1 MIKKFVERVRNPKTS
16 KHLWLAATF
25 SILLISTAQARTI
38 ESIIPG
44 DSLVYLKLQNLKEC
58 RKAIESSENWK
69 EAAGIISA
77 APQWQPMNQFMQM
90 LPMFTRTDIQGL
102 IETFLEGQ
110 IAVTVSPGAQGLM
123 VGIVIENRGTLQQ
136 AEQILFQLIGTLS
149 GMAGNPVQPEEG
161 DYQGITYHTAQLN
174 TLQLTYGSINE
185 TLLLVGITPGSFEKM
200 IDTYKTEEKAII
212 ESTAYRAAADKFG
225 KSEVFAF
232 VNVEIGSPYLKAI
245 LPSVVG
251 AQLDAFQTLTYS
263 WELLQPGG
271 TQQLSGTLKND
282 AQGTLISLFQEPP
295 KMQAIQGLSGDEE
308 FFLTT
313 SPSSSQILWQTI
325 LGSENDTTLSNENLI
340 SFLIPDQTDLLETV
354 TGELVIAADLSFV
367 TILEQEEPKF
377 VIQSTN
383 GEIDGFK
390 AEFPEMDLGVIFN
403 PASPAKWQTLFN
415 SLLEKLSTKRSS
427 HGLRSSVPRQFDY
440 KGKTFNTAS
449 IPGTL
454 YYGNVNKLF
463 VLAFSKEK
471 YQSIVDNLL
480 DENLTPFLKK
490 KLERLPTNPAC
501 LFQLNVEKFLPLV
514 ETERIPWWRPEIV
527 AFTQK
532 IGVMFAS
539 FAVGEDM
546 ASLELTLSHKEKP
559 INAVAR
565 LAPIIFFLATLNQQ

>member
-1 MIKKFVERVRNPKTS
+1 MIKRIRTRFLP
-16 KHLWLAATF
+16 HLWLVV
-25 SILLISTAQARTI
+25 ILTAVFGSTTQARTI
-38 ESIIPG
+38 ESVIPG
-44 DSLVYLKLQNLKEC
+44 DSFVYLKLQNLKEC
-58 RKAIESSENWK
+58 REAIEHSENWK

-90 LPMFTRTDIQGL
+90 LPMFTGTDIQGL
-102 IETFLEGQ
+102 IETFLGSQ
-110 IAVTVSPGAQGLM
+110 IAVTVSPGAEGLM
-123 VGIVIENRGTLQQ
+123 VGIVIENRGTRQQ

-200 IDTYKTEEKAII
+200 VDTYKAEENAITEN
-212 ESTAYRAAADKFG
+212 TAYRAATDKFG

-232 VNVEIGSPYLKAI
+232 MNVEIGSPYLKAI

-282 AQGTLISLFQEPP
+282 TQGTLISLFQESP
-295 KMQAIQGLSGDEE
+295 KMQAIQGLSGGEE
-308 FFLTT
+308 FFFTA

-325 LGSENDTTLSNENLI
+325 LGSKNDTTLSNGNLI

-354 TGELVIAADLSFV
+354 TGELVISADLSL
-367 TILEQEEPKF
+367 LEQEDPKF
-377 VIQSTN
+377 VTQSTN
-383 GEIDGFK
+383 GEISSFK
-390 AEFPEMDLGVIFN
+390 AEFREVDLGVIFN

-415 SLLEKLSTKRSS
+415 SLLEKLSIE
-427 HGLRSSVPRQFDY
+427 PPQQFDY
-440 KGKTFNTAS
+440 KGRTFNTAS

-471 YQSIVDNLL
+471 YQSIVDT
-480 DENLTPFLKK
+480 LTF
-490 KLERLPTNPAC
+490 
-501 LFQLNVEKFLPLV
+501 
-514 ETERIPWWRPEIV
+514 
-527 AFTQK
+527 
-532 IGVMFAS
+532 
-539 FAVGEDM
+539 
-546 ASLELTLSHKEKP
+546 
-559 INAVAR
+559 
-565 LAPIIFFLATLNQQ
+565 

>member
-1 MIKKFVERVRNPKTS
+1 MIKKFVGGVCNPETS
-16 KHLWLAATF
+16 KHLWLVVIF
-25 SILLISTAQARTI
+25 SVLLISTAQARTI
-38 ESIIPG
+38 ESVIPG

-58 RKAIESSENWK
+58 REAIESSENWK

-90 LPMFTRTDIQGL
+90 LPMFTGTDIQGL
-102 IETFLEGQ
+102 IKTFLGSQ
-110 IAVTVSPGAQGLM
+110 IAVTVSPGVQGLM
-123 VGIVIENRGTLQQ
+123 VGIVIENRGTRQQ

-161 DYQGITYHTAQLN
+161 DHQGITYHTAQLN

-200 IDTYKTEEKAII
+200 VDTYKAEENAITEN
-212 ESTAYRAAADKFG
+212 TAYRAATDKFG
-225 KSEVFAF
+225 KREVFAF
-232 VNVEIGSPYLKAI
+232 MNVEIGSPYLKAI

-282 AQGTLISLFQEPP
+282 TQGTLISLFQEPS
-295 KMQAIQGLSGDEE
+295 KMQTIQGLSGDEE
-308 FFLTT
+308 FFFTA

-325 LGSENDTTLSNENLI
+325 LGSENDTTLSNGNLI

-354 TGELVIAADLSFV
+354 TGELVISADLSL
-367 TILEQEEPKF
+367 LEQEEPKF
-377 VIQSTN
+377 VTQSTN

-390 AEFPEMDLGVIFN
+390 AEFPEMDLGMIFN
-403 PASPAKWQTLFN
+403 PASPAKWQTLF
-415 SLLEKLSTKRSS
+415 SGLLEKLSTKRSS
-427 HGLRSSVPRQFDY
+427 HDLRSSLPEQFDY
-440 KGKTFNTAS
+440 KGRTFNTAS
-449 IPGTL
+449 IPGTF

-490 KLERLPTNPAC
+490 KLERLPANPAC
-501 LFQLNVEKFLPLV
+501 LFQLNVEKLLPLV
-514 ETERIPWWRPEIV
+514 ETEGLPWWRPEIV
-527 AFTQK
+527 VFTQK

-539 FAVGEDM
+539 FAIGEDT
-546 ASLELTLSHKEKP
+546 ASLELTLSREEKP

-565 LAPIIFFLATLNQQ
+565 LVPIIFFVATL

>member
-1 MIKKFVERVRNPKTS
+1 MIKKFVRGVCNPETS
-16 KHLWLAATF
+16 RHLQLAAIF
-25 SILLISTAQARTI
+25 SILLISTAQARKI
-38 ESIIPG
+38 ESVIPR

-58 RKAIESSENWK
+58 REAIESSENWK

-77 APQWQPMNQFMQM
+77 APQWQPMNQFLQM
-90 LPMFTRTDIQGL
+90 LPMFTGTDIQSL
-102 IETFLEGQ
+102 IETFLGGQ
-110 IAVTVSPGAQGLM
+110 IAVTVSPGAEGLM
-123 VGIVIENRGTLQQ
+123 VGIVIENRDPLQQ
-136 AEQILFQLIGTLS
+136 AEQILLQLIGTLS

-174 TLQLTYGSINE
+174 TLQLTYGRIDE
-185 TLLLVGITPGSFEKM
+185 TFLLVGITPGSFEKM
-200 IDTYKTEEKAII
+200 IDTHKAEENAIT

-232 VNVEIGSPYLKAI
+232 VNVEIGNLYLKAI

-251 AQLDAFQTLTYS
+251 AQLDAFQTLIYS
-263 WELLQPGG
+263 WELLQQEG
-271 TQQLSGTLKND
+271 TQQLSGTLKNG
-282 AQGTLISLFQEPP
+282 AQGTLISLFQEPS
-295 KMQAIQGLSGDEE
+295 KMQAIQGLSGGEE
-308 FFLTT
+308 FFLTA

-325 LGSENDTTLSNENLI
+325 LGSENDTTLGNGNLI
-340 SFLIPDQTDLLETV
+340 SFLIRDQTDLLETV
-354 TGELVIAADLSFV
+354 TGELVISADLSV
-367 TILEQEEPKF
+367 LEQEEPKF
-377 VIQSTN
+377 VIQSTD
-383 GEIDGFK
+383 GEISSLK

-403 PASPAKWQTLFN
+403 PASPAKWQTFFN
-415 SLLEKLSTKRSS
+415 GFLEKLSTE
-427 HGLRSSVPRQFDY
+427 LPRQFYY

-490 KLERLPTNPAC
+490 KLERLPANPAC
-501 LFQLNVEKFLPLV
+501 LFQLNLEKFLPLV
-514 ETERIPWWRPEIV
+514 ETEGIPWWRPEIV

-539 FAVGEDM
+539 LVVGEDM
-546 ASLELTLSHKEKP
+546 ASLELTLLHEEKP

-565 LAPIIFFLATLNQQ
+565 LAPIIFFVATLNQQ

>member
-1 MIKKFVERVRNPKTS
+1 MIKKFVGGVCNPEFS
-16 KHLWLAATF
+16 KHLWLAAIF
-25 SILLISTAQARTI
+25 SVLLISTAQARTI
-38 ESIIPG
+38 ESVIPR

-58 RKAIESSENWK
+58 REAIKSSENWK

-90 LPMFTRTDIQGL
+90 LPMFTGTDIQGL
-102 IETFLEGQ
+102 IKTFLGDQ

-136 AEQILFQLIGTLS
+136 AEQTLFQLIGTLS

-174 TLQLTYGSINE
+174 TLQLTYGRINE

-200 IDTYKTEEKAII
+200 IDTYKAEENAIT

-225 KSEVFAF
+225 KNEVFAF

-245 LPSVVG
+245 LPSVAG

-295 KMQAIQGLSGDEE
+295 KMQVIQGLSGDEE
-308 FFLTT
+308 FFLTA
-313 SPSSSQILWQTI
+313 SPSSSQILYQTI
-325 LGSENDTTLSNENLI
+325 LGSENDTTLSNGNLI

-354 TGELVIAADLSFV
+354 TGELVISADLSFV

-377 VIQSTN
+377 VTQSTN
-383 GEIDGFK
+383 GEISDFK
-390 AEFPEMDLGVIFN
+390 AEFSEMDLGVIFN
-403 PASPAKWQTLFN
+403 PTFPAKWQTLFN
-415 SLLEKLSTKRSS
+415 GLLEKLSAESPQQ
-427 HGLRSSVPRQFDY
+427 LDY
-440 KGKTFNTAS
+440 KGMTFNTVS

-454 YYGNVNKLF
+454 YYGNINKLF

-480 DENLTPFLKK
+480 DENLTPLFKK
-490 KLERLPTNPAC
+490 KLERLPANPAC

-514 ETERIPWWRPEIV
+514 ETEGIPWWRPEIV

-532 IGVMFAS
+532 MGVMFAA
-539 FAVGEDM
+539 FAVGEDT
-546 ASLELTLSHKEKP
+546 ASLELTLSRKEKP

-565 LAPIIFFLATLNQQ
+565 LAPIIFFVATLNQQ

>member
-1 MIKKFVERVRNPKTS
+1 MINKFVKGAFNTETS
-16 KHLWLAATF
+16 KHLWLAAIF
-25 SILLISTAQARTI
+25 SVLLISTAQARTI
-38 ESIIPG
+38 ESVIPG

-58 RKAIESSENWK
+58 REAIESSENWK

-90 LPMFTRTDIQGL
+90 LPMFTGTDIQGL
-102 IETFLEGQ
+102 IETFLGGQ
-110 IAVTVSPGAQGLM
+110 IAVTVSPGAEGLM

-149 GMAGNPVQPEEG
+149 SMVGNPVQPEEG

-200 IDTYKTEEKAII
+200 IDTYKAEEKAIT
-212 ESTAYRAAADKFG
+212 ESTAYRAAVDKFG

-282 AQGTLISLFQEPP
+282 TQGTLISLFQEPS

-313 SPSSSQILWQTI
+313 SPSSSQILYQTI
-325 LGSENDTTLSNENLI
+325 LGSENDTTLSNEKLI

-354 TGELVIAADLSFV
+354 TGELVISADLSFV
-367 TILEQEEPKF
+367 TILDQGELNF
-377 VIQSTN
+377 AIQSTN
-383 GEIDGFK
+383 GEIGGFK

-403 PASPAKWQTLFN
+403 PASPAKWQALFN
-415 SLLEKLSTKRSS
+415 GLLEKLSIES
-427 HGLRSSVPRQFDY
+427 PQQFDY
-440 KGKTFNTAS
+440 KGKTFNTIS

-490 KLERLPTNPAC
+490 KLERLPANPAC

-514 ETERIPWWRPEIV
+514 ETEGIPWWRPEIV
-527 AFTQK
+527 DFTQK

-539 FAVGEDM
+539 FAVGGDT
-546 ASLELTLSHKEKP
+546 ASLELTLSREEKP